1 MAPYPHALYDNRG
14 TEVKVGVKVAYNLS
28 GQIGVGYVRDIADGT
43 RHGRR
48 APIIKIVPD
57 FPEWASKQGES
68 KVRDSLSVLVLLEAN

>member
-1 MAPYPHALYDNRG
+1 MASYPYVLRDNRG
-14 TEVKVGVKVAYNLS
+14 NEVKVGCKVAYNLS

-57 FPEWASKQGES
+57 YPEWAAKQGES
-68 KVRDSLSVLVLLEAN
+68 KVRDSLSVLVLAE